1 MNKKSTTKNT
11 SKQVEEI
18 QTTQTLTP
26 TKKSKHNYKL
36 SEEDKQHIVLEYYL
50 NRQTSNVEDICS
62 KYNISTRRLYQIV
75 KDKKYQKEL
84 NNYITECKNNFSK
97 KTTMIIDKAI
107 NQLNE
112 KIQEG
117 DANIKDLTTTIGI
130 LYDKNRL
137 EQNLSTSNNSI
148 SINIKV
154 EK

>member
-1 MNKKSTTKNT
+1 MTSKKNT
-11 SKQVEEI
+11 ENITSNQSLV
-18 QTTQTLTP
+18 
-26 TKKSKHNYKL
+26 KKNKYNYKL
-36 SEEDKQHIVLEYYL
+36 TEEDKQHITLEYYL

-75 KDKKYQKEL
+75 KDEKYKKEL
-84 NNYITECKNNFSK
+84 NDYITECKNNFSK

-112 KIQEG
+112 KIEDG

-148 SINIKV
+148 NINLKI